1 MKETLK
7 KLKKMY
13 QHTGYHK
20 KFIALC
26 MLIIVTAIIEIMT
39 VPRIVEK
46 ILDVEIPEQNVKG
59 LILWVCIYIGILLL
73 KRYIL

>member
-20 KFIALC
+20 KIIALC
-26 MLIIVTAIIEIMT
+26 VLIIVTAIIEIMT
-39 VPRIVEK
+39 VPHMY
-46 ILDVEIPEQNVKG
+46 
-59 LILWVCIYIGILLL
+59 IY
-73 KRYIL
+73 RYITTSMLYGFEAL